1 MEHLQDVGCSICF
14 VQETWLKEADTAKL
28 QQIQDY
34 GWNVLSNPRKH
45 RSGGGIAFL
54 YRKWLKLKLNEKVV
68 KYKSFQVMET
78 LLETSLGQIRLSN
91 IYRPGY
97 SKKARHTQCD
107 FLDEFEEYLTDL
119 KDKSGAPIIAG
130 DFNFHV
136 ERPTELY
143 PKKYL
148 ELLGSFGL
156 HQCTPLVP
164 THRDGGTLDH
174 VITTTALKN
183 VIESSSEEKTVLI
196 HLIRMMIK

>member
-1 MEHLQDVGCSICF
+1 MEHLQDKGCDICF

-28 QQIQDY
+28 QEIKDY

-68 KYKSFQVMET
+68 KYKSFQVMEA
-78 LLETSLGQIRLSN
+78 LLETTLGQVRLVN
-91 IYRPGY
+91 VYRPGY

-130 DFNFHV
+130 DFNFH
-136 ERPTELY
+136 
-143 PKKYL
+143 
-148 ELLGSFGL
+148 
-156 HQCTPLVP
+156 
-164 THRDGGTLDH
+164 
-174 VITTTALKN
+174 
-183 VIESSSEEKTVLI
+183 IE
-196 HLIRMMIK
+196 